1 MPSVLSSDDFVLNI
15 SHENYCILVQTSS
28 NITLQHF
35 NALPCRDAALG
46 RPLVLDGVP
55 GLRLVSDVTGRA
67 GLPAADQE
75 NEDVVQAPPAQNH
88 EVLLQH

>member
-1 MPSVLSSDDFVLNI
+1 MS
-15 SHENYCILVQTSS
+15 
-28 NITLQHF
+28 
-35 NALPCRDAALG
+35 CRDAALG

-88 EVLLQH
+88 EVLLQHQPEPRRQGLEATRSEDRPIKESFTGETFIQML